1 MQRLTAEWVEKAEE
15 DFYSAQREY
24 RARNRPNY
32 SAACFFSQQCIE
44 KYIKARLQEANIEF
58 SKTHDLIR
66 LLDLVEPVESLW
78 QVYRSTFRFITA
90 YAVDYRYPG
99 ESSTKDDAQEAIK
112 LCRNFRT
119 AARHS
124 LGLRD

>member
-1 MQRLTAEWVEKAEE
+1 MQRLTAEWVEKAED
-15 DFYSAQREY
+15 DFISAQREY

-32 SAACFFSQQCIE
+32 NATCFFSQQCIE

-58 SKTHDLIR
+58 SKTHDLIK

-78 QVYRSTFRFITA
+78 QTYRSTFRFISA

-99 ESSTKDDAQEAIK
+99 ESSTKEDALEAIK
-112 LCRNFRT
+112 ICRDFRK
-119 AARHS
+119 AARFG
-124 LGLRD
+124 LGLEE